1 MVRFFPKYAIL
12 ATTDKQGAYTE
23 ALYNK
28 GIKNACLYSENS
40 WKKII
45 SVSY

>member
-1 MVRFFPKYAIL
+1 MLRFSPKYAIS

-23 ALYNK
+23 ASYNK

-40 WKKII
+40 
-45 SVSY
+45 